1 MMHHPHIH
9 MIVPG
14 GGITPDGRWLSSR
27 PAFLLQV
34 RLLGALFHRLFLTRL
49 IKLYDAGRLAFFG
62 KLKRL
67 VADLSLDKAMLQ
79 DVLAKKL

>member
-14 GGITPDGRWLSSR
+14 DGITPDGRWLSSR

-34 RLLGALFHRLFLTRL
+34 RLLGALFHRL
-49 IKLYDAGRLAFFG
+49 
-62 KLKRL
+62 
-67 VADLSLDKAMLQ
+67 LS
-79 DVLAKKL
+79 